1 MLTIG
6 LERSLGAA
14 QIGNT
19 LLVPISLS
27 TAHLTPQMPAAG
39 GAEVVTS
46 RLGEPE
52 GGEGE
57 KDPGFLT
64 LPQETSSPK
73 QEWRC

>member
-14 QIGNT
+14 QTGSS

-27 TAHLTPQMPAAG
+27 TAHLMPQMPAPG
-39 GAEVVTS
+39 GAEVMTS

-57 KDPGFLT
+57 KDPAFLT
-64 LPQETSSPK
+64 LLQETSRTK
-73 QEWRC
+73 QEWRW